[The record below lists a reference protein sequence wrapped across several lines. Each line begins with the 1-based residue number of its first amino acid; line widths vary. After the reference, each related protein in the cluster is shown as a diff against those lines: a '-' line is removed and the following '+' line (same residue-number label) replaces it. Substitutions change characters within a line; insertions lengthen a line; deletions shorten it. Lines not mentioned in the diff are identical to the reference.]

1 MLRELLWIA
10 NEVLN
15 FPIKNHY
22 KFRNHMQWNS
32 QGQAWVG
39 ACYSILGDVTDIHT
53 NCILIYSNRAVSYLL
68 GAVFTMLYTM
78 KC

>member
-22 KFRNHMQWNS
+22 KYHSGIVKGRP
-32 QGQAWVG
+32 GWVH
-39 ACYSILGDVTDIHT
+39 AIQ
-53 NCILIYSNRAVSYLL
+53 
-68 GAVFTMLYTM
+68 F
-78 KC
+78 